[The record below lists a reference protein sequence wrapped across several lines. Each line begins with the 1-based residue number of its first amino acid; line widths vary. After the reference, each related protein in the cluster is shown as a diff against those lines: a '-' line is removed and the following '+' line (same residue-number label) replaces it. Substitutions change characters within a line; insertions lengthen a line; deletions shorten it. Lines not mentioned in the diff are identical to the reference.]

1 LRSASRR
8 ASSRSIS
15 APHPAAEFGFQP
27 HHPPVQLLGDRVG
40 VHRTLPRD
48 AELLAF
54 EAG

>member
-40 VHRTLPRD
+40 VHRLPWRPKRP
-48 AELLAF
+48 F